1 LVDFT
6 FFESITFWSDVVSV
20 TALEKRDSLV
30 ELPNRV
36 KMEWEKTKLSQNVHE
51 NIWFIKLFAEHIK
64 TSLKL

>member
-1 LVDFT
+1 M
-6 FFESITFWSDVVSV
+6 SV